1 MKKIARPC
9 FSNGTEFADWTAAN
23 CDRCIK
29 APKTHLDQHDGLEWR
44 SKSRCAIYNEIETQL
59 MGYGNEPASRRGYT
73 SKPLSRTAHV
83 MASTEAATQ
92 EGLVTNNQLP
102 IKLCYTLY
110 YSLLSDC
117 SLAHS

>member
-1 MKKIARPC
+1 MKKIVRPC

-59 MGYGNEPASRRGYT
+59 MGYGNEPVSPRAIEATHQNHCPSLRTSWPQRKPRR
-73 SKPLSRTAHV
+73 KKDLS
-83 MASTEAATQ
+83 
-92 EGLVTNNQLP
+92 L
-102 IKLCYTLY
+102 TLNFQ
-110 YSLLSDC
+110 
-117 SLAHS
+117 